1 MKDASRLRLVKWIA
15 KLIYPNHNFKDHILV
30 TVAIARMLALK
41 LGADLVTVEVA
52 SYLHDIGRVL
62 LGYKDHG
69 RKGSFISKLIL
80 LLLRFDQKKKRS
92 ISYCVLVHDGNN
104 GEINNLEAEI
114 VANADALSQI
124 DNFLYLFSIYYS
136 SHGKDTLRVKKW
148 IREKYYKEMKRKIT
162 LPIARSIAK
171 KKLRII
177 DEVLQ
182 WPNTTCSGL
191 NSQKNDKSEV

>member
-1 MKDASRLRLVKWIA
+1 MKDDSRLRLVKWLA
-15 KLIYPNHNFKDHILV
+15 KLIYPNHNFKEHILV

-41 LGADLVTVEVA
+41 FGADLATVEVA

-62 LGYKDHG
+62 LGYRDHG
-69 RKGSFISKLIL
+69 RKGSLITKIIL
-80 LLLRFDQKKKRS
+80 LLLGFDQKGQKS

-148 IREKYYKEMKRKIT
+148 IGEKYYKEMKKKIT

-182 WPNTTCSGL
+182 WPNIVSSRL
-191 NSQKNDKSEV
+191 DS